1 MVERNEA
8 EGDGSR
14 SGSSG
19 DRAKARE
26 TKSIRG
32 GEGATL
38 FSHTWEAAQATARTS
53 TTVTTNRQG
62 DAINAKHKGY

>member
-1 MVERNEA
+1 MDPEVEAVETEQKRGKRNP
-8 EGDGSR
+8 
-14 SGSSG
+14 SG
-19 DRAKARE
+19 
-26 TKSIRG
+26 G